1 MIHDKD
7 YILRMVQQLSEALSR
22 LLLGN
27 NEGIPQEEELAIE
40 TQIRNVFKCSKKELS
55 EKPFKEILSEI
66 QSKPESHQIG
76 YYEVLGHFFFLQN
89 RIEPSGDL
97 AQKAKNFYQIW
108 LEESKIFS
116 LVVMQR
122 LGELNQNKT
131 GEI

>member
-27 NEGIPQEEELAIE
+27 NEGIPQEEELAID
-40 TQIRNVFKCSKKELS
+40 TQISNVFKCSKKELS
-55 EKPFKEILSEI
+55 EQTFEEILAEI
-66 QSKPESHQIG
+66 QTKPESHQTG

-89 RIEPSGDL
+89 RIEPKQEL

-108 LEESKIFS
+108 LEKSQIFS

-122 LGELNQNKT
+122 LSELD
-131 GEI
+131 